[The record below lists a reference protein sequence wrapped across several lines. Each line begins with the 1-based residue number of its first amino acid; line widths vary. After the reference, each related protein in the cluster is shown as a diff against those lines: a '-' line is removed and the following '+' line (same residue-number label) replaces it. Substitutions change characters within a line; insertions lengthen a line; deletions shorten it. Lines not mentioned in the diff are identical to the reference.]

1 MLTVG
6 EILKKYREEKQ
17 ISLHDIE
24 KQIKIRAKFLQ
35 AVESNDWNFF
45 SSKIYIIGI
54 IKNYSRFLGLDSRKM
69 LAFFRRDYE
78 RKEEVKFK
86 TRISSGRLTPETR
99 KVFGMIIAV
108 IFILFFGY
116 FGLQLKA
123 YLSPP
128 GLTIISPQKS
138 VFSIEDRVR
147 FVAKTDKD
155 AAVTISGER
164 VYQDKYGVFEYDLP
178 LKNGKNILTVEII
191 GANGKKTIITKT
203 FIKNN
208 PF

>member
-6 EILKKYREEKQ
+6 EILKKCREEKH
-17 ISLHDIE
+17 IALSDIE
-24 KQIKIRAKFLQ
+24 KQIKVRVKFLQ
-35 AVESNDWNFF
+35 AIEANDWNFF

-54 IKNYSRFLGLDSRKM
+54 IKNYSRFLELDSKKM

-99 KVFGMIIAV
+99 KVFGIIIAV

-116 FGLQLKA
+116 FALQLKA

-128 GLTIISPQKS
+128 ELTIISPQKS
-138 VFSIEDRVR
+138 VFSIEDRVQ

-164 VYQDKYGVFEYDLP
+164 IYQDKYGVFEYDLP
-178 LKNGKNILTVEII
+178 LKNGKNILTIEIV
-191 GANGKKTIITKT
+191 GANGKKTTIIKT
-203 FIKNN
+203 YVKNN